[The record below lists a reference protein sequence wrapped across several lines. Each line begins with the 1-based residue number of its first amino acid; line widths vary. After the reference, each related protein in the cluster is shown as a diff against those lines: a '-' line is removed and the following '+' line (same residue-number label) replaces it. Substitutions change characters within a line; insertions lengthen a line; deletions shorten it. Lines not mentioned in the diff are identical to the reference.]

1 LDHWASNARDRL
13 ALILLTDQFPRTI
26 YRGLAKAFAF
36 DSQALALS
44 RDGIDAGFDLSLR
57 PLERVFFYMPL
68 EHSESLADQD
78 RSFSLFRQL
87 VEQVGPDHKPT
98 FQEYLDFAVRHRD
111 IINRFGRFPH
121 RNEVLARTSTA
132 EELMF
137 LQQPG
142 ASF

>member
-1 LDHWASNARDRL
+1 
-13 ALILLTDQFPRTI
+13 
-26 YRGLAKAFAF
+26 
-36 DSQALALS
+36 
-44 RDGIDAGFDLSLR
+44 
-57 PLERVFFYMPL
+57 M
-68 EHSESLADQD
+68 
-78 RSFSLFRQL
+78 SLFRQL

-121 RNEVLARTSTA
+121 RNEVLARMSTV
-132 EELMF
+132 EELTF